1 MRTLTIG
8 EAAAMLNVSP
18 STLRT
23 WERRFGFPKPLRSPG
38 RHRRYLHGEVA
49 ALRTALRAGATIS
62 SAVSAATRAID
73 SDEQALVAALTTFGP
88 ERADRAMEAALAMRS
103 LDRALEDV
111 LLPSLDDIRER
122 AGGASATW
130 AFAARWAADWLRRA
144 QRLSVADPSHGT
156 VLVGQ
161 AADTA
166 LDPVAPY
173 AGALE
178 LCCVRAG
185 AGVLAVSVGACN
197 GLAELVQA
205 RRPGL
210 VVIAGGDLADDAVG
224 RWAYAAR
231 SAAGGVPILRYR
243 CLMGHRRIGSGPHV
257 LPESP
262 LDAVE
267 RILHLLG
274 ARPAARAA

>member
-18 STLRT
+18 STLRS
-23 WERRFGFPKPLRSPG
+23 WERRFGFPRPLRSPG
-38 RHRRYLHGEVA
+38 RHRRYLQGEVA
-49 ALRTALRAGATIS
+49 TLRTALTAGATIS

-73 SDEQALVAALTTFGP
+73 ADEQALVAALTTFGP

-111 LLPSLDDIRER
+111 LLPSLDNIRER
-122 AGGASATW
+122 AGGWSATW

-144 QRLSVADPSHGT
+144 QRLSVADPTHGT
-156 VLVGQ
+156 VLVGH

-178 LCCVRAG
+178 LCCARAG
-185 AGVLAVSVGACN
+185 AGVLAVSVRASR

-205 RRPGL
+205 RPPGV
-210 VVIAGGDLADDAVG
+210 VVIAGCDLADATVA
-224 RWAYAAR
+224 RWAHAVR
-231 SAAGGVPILRYR
+231 SATGAVPVLRYR
-243 CLMGHRRIGSGPHV
+243 CVMGQRRIGSGPHV

-262 LDAVE
+262 LHAAE
-267 RILHLLG
+267 RILRLLG
-274 ARPAARAA
+274 SRPAARAA